1 MSNSQPQPVSLP
13 LSTYPP
19 EKLIQLWRNEA
30 LTAEQMIGHL
40 LQHVARLDAQGQALQ
55 KEVQRLQ
62 LSAQ

>member
-13 LSTYPP
+13 LSTYPL
-19 EKLIQLWRNEA
+19 EKLIQLWRNEE

-40 LQHVARLDAQGQALQ
+40 LQHVARLDALGQAFQ

-62 LSAQ
+62 KSNQ